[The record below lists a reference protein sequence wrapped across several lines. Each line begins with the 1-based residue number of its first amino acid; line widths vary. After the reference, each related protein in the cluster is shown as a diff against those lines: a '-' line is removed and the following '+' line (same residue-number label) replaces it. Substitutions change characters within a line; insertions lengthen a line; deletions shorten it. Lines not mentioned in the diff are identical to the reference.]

1 MARRAFDNPAK
12 RAWWS
17 IHVEAHRKSG
27 LTVTKYCVTHGLVRW
42 TFNKWRREL
51 TDWEAQKSAAASRRR
66 GQWKPISKD
75 KRRQATQAFW
85 AMHVEAWT
93 WSGLHLRDY
102 ASTHRLSTHSLKR
115 WRNIFDNE
123 EIVIDWR
130 THLHP
135 SALPLISTEI
145 GPSAKEKAEA
155 TRLTAAIEADA
166 PPPRRATRRRWTTE
180 EKIALL
186 LQAERHGS
194 TISSVGQAHGISTSV
209 LFRWRDQ
216 LGMGKEKPAVIMPV
230 RVAEGRDR
238 TSSGAPSLLAD
249 LLPRPEGMV
258 EVALADGRLVFAPEG
273 SDPEAVQREVT
284 AREQQP

>member
-1 MARRAFDNPAK
+1 MGKRAFDNPGK
-12 RAWWS
+12 RAWWQV
-17 IHVEAHRKSG
+17 HVEAHRKSG
-27 LTVTKYCVTHGLVRW
+27 LTVTKYCHTHGLVRW

-51 TDWEAQKSAAASRRR
+51 TDWEAQKSAAAGRRK
-66 GQWKPISKD
+66 GQWMPISKD

-102 ASTHRLSTHSLKR
+102 AVTHRLSTHSLKR

-123 EIVIDWR
+123 EVVIDWR

-155 TRLTAAIEADA
+155 VRLTAAIEADA
-166 PPPRRATRRRWTTE
+166 PPRRRATRRRWTTE

-209 LFRWRDQ
+209 MFRWRHQ
-216 LGMGKEKPAVIMPV
+216 LGMGKEKPAVITPV
-230 RVAEGRDR
+230 RVAELGDRNRD
-238 TSSGAPSLLAD
+238 GPPSLLTN
-249 LLPRPEGMV
+249 LLPKPEGMIEV
-258 EVALADGRLVFAPEG
+258 ELADGRRVFAPAG
-273 SDPEAVQREVT
+273 VDPDAVRDEVR
-284 AREQQP
+284 AREMQP

>member
-12 RAWWS
+12 RAWWL

-27 LTVTKYCVTHGLVRW
+27 LTVTKYCHTHGLVRW

-51 TDWEAQKSAAASRRR
+51 TDWEAQKSAAAGRRR
-66 GQWKPISKD
+66 SQWMPISKD

-102 ASTHRLSTHSLKR
+102 AATHRLSTHSLKR

-123 EIVIDWR
+123 EVVIDWR

-155 TRLTAAIEADA
+155 ARLTAAIEADA
-166 PPPRRATRRRWTTE
+166 PPRRRATRRRWTTE

-209 LFRWRDQ
+209 MFRWRDQ
-216 LGMGKEKPAVIMPV
+216 LGMGKEKPAVITPV
-230 RVAEGRDR
+230 RVVELGDRNRD
-238 TSSGAPSLLAD
+238 GPPSLLAN
-249 LLPRPEGMV
+249 LLPKPEGMI
-258 EVALADGRLVFAPEG
+258 EIELADGRRVFAPAG
-273 SDPEAVQREVT
+273 VDPDAVRDEVR
-284 AREQQP
+284 AREMQP

>member
-1 MARRAFDNPAK
+1 MARRVFDNPGI
-12 RAWWS
+12 RAWWQ
-17 IHVEAHRKSG
+17 IHVEAYRLSR
-27 LTVTKYCVTHGLVRW
+27 LTIAKYCSVHGLARG

-51 TDWEAQKSAAASRRR
+51 TDWEAQKSANAARRR
-66 GQWKPISKD
+66 GQWTPVSKE

-85 AMHVEAWT
+85 AMHVEAWI

-102 ASTHRLSTHSLKR
+102 AMTHRLSTHSLKR

-123 EIVIDWR
+123 EVVIDWR
-130 THLHP
+130 TYLHP
-135 SALPLISTEI
+135 SALPLIGTKI
-145 GPSAKEKAEA
+145 GPSAKEKEEA
-155 TRLTAAIEADA
+155 ARLTAVIEADA
-166 PPPRRATRRRWTTE
+166 PPPRRAVRRRWTTE

-216 LGMGKEKPAVIMPV
+216 LGMGKEKPLEIVPV
-230 RVAEGRDR
+230 RVVEAHDR
-238 TSSGAPSLLAD
+238 SIGGAPSLLAD
-249 LLPRPEGMV
+249 LLPKPDGMV
-258 EVALADGRLVFAPEG
+258 EVALPDGRLVFAPVG
-273 SDPEAVQREVT
+273 VDPEAVRREVA

>member
-1 MARRAFDNPAK
+1 MRRVFDNRAK
-12 RAWWS
+12 RAWWLVH
-17 IHVEAHRKSG
+17 IEAWQKSRLTMAAYCRQHG
-27 LTVTKYCVTHGLVRW
+27 LTVDRFRRW
-42 TFNKWRREL
+42 RNEITEWTERK
-51 TDWEAQKSAAASRRR
+51 TASAQRRR
-66 GQWKPISKD
+66 GQWTPISRE
-75 KRRQATQAFW
+75 KRAKATQAFW

-102 ASTHRLSTHSLKR
+102 AATHRLSTHSLKR

-130 THLHP
+130 TLLHP
-135 SALPLISTEI
+135 SALPLISTKI

-155 TRLTAAIEADA
+155 ERLTVAIEADA
-166 PPPRRATRRRWTTE
+166 PPPRRATRRRFSTE
-180 EKIALL
+180 EKVAIL

-216 LGMGKEKPAVIMPV
+216 LGMGKEKPAVIAPV

-238 TSSGAPSLLAD
+238 SRAGAPSLLAD
-249 LLPRPEGMV
+249 LLPKPDGMV
-258 EVALADGRLVFAPEG
+258 EVELPDGRLVFAPADA
-273 SDPEAVQREVT
+273 DPEAVRREVA
-284 AREQQP
+284 ARESRP